1 MKIEKENLHKNFKK
15 LYANRYLHL
24 SRFATYFVLIAAGF
38 VYLYPMIYMMVCS
51 VMSQSDL
58 VDPSITWVPTGISFE
73 NYLSAFETLDFFR
86 SIGNSFLMVIPTAIF
101 QTVSTAMIGYG
112 LARFDFPLK
121 RMWIVLVVATFLLP
135 VNITLIPRYVLYNQ
149 YGILNTVFPQY
160 LPALL
165 GQGIKSTVFILMY
178 YMVFSSYPKAFDEA
192 ASIDGANRF
201 KIFYKIAMPMAK
213 STSILT
219 ILFSVIWYWNE
230 TEQSKLLFGSTITT
244 LPIQLENFAER
255 YMALYGNNDTF
266 QRLNESVSL
275 AGTFLSIIPMLILYV
290 IFQRQFVES
299 IERSGITGE

>member
-1 MKIEKENLHKNFKK
+1 MKIKNKK
-15 LYANRYLHL
+15 LNKIYANRYLHL
-24 SRFATYFVLIAAGF
+24 SRFITYFVLIAAGF
-38 VYLYPMIYMMVCS
+38 VYLYPMIYMIICS

-73 NYLSAFETLDFFR
+73 NYLTAFETLDFWG
-86 SIGNSFLMVIPTAIF
+86 SIGNSFLMVIPTAVF
-101 QTVSTAMIGYG
+101 QTISTAAIGYG

-121 RMWIVLVVATFLLP
+121 KMWIILVVATFLLP

-192 ASIDGANRF
+192 ASIDGADRF
-201 KIFYKIAMPMAK
+201 KIFYKIALPMGK

-230 TEQSKLLFGSTITT
+230 TEQSELLFGSTITT

-255 YMALYGNNDTF
+255 YTALYGNNDTF

>member
-1 MKIEKENLHKNFKK
+1 MKQKNKNVKKHFKK
-15 LYANRYLHL
+15 LYVSRYILLNR
-24 SRFATYFVLIAAGF
+24 FTTYFVLIAAGF
-38 VYLYPMIYMMVCS
+38 VYLYPMIYMIVCS
-51 VMSQSDL
+51 VMSQNDL
-58 VDPSITWVPTGISFE
+58 VDPSITWVPTGISFG
-73 NYLSAFETLDFFR
+73 NYLTAFETLDFWK
-86 SIGNSFLMVIPTAIF
+86 SVGNSFLMVIPTAIF
-101 QTVSTAMIGYG
+101 QTFSTAFIGYG
-112 LARFDFPLK
+112 LARFEFPFKKL
-121 RMWIVLVVATFLLP
+121 WIVLIVATFLLP

-192 ASIDGANRF
+192 AAIDGANRF
-201 KIFYKIAMPMAK
+201 KIFYKIALPMGK

-219 ILFSVIWYWNE
+219 VLFSIIWYWNE
-230 TEQSKLLFGSTITT
+230 TEQSKLLFGNKITT

-255 YMALYGNNDTF
+255 YTALYGNNDTF

-290 IFQRQFVES
+290 VFQRQFVES

>member
-1 MKIEKENLHKNFKK
+1 VKIENKK
-15 LYANRYLHL
+15 LNKIYANRYLHL
-24 SRFATYFVLIAAGF
+24 SRFITYFVLIAAGF
-38 VYLYPMIYMMVCS
+38 VYMYPMIYMIICS

-73 NYLSAFETLDFFR
+73 NYLTAFETLDFFK

-101 QTVSTAMIGYG
+101 QTISTAAIGYG

-121 RMWIVLVVATFLLP
+121 KMWIALVVATFLLP

-192 ASIDGANRF
+192 AAIDGANRF
-201 KIFYKIAMPMAK
+201 KIFYKIALPMGK

-230 TEQSKLLFGSTITT
+230 TEQSELLFGSTITT

-255 YMALYGNNDTF
+255 YTALYGSNDTF

-275 AGTFLSIIPMLILYV
+275 AGTFLSIIPMLVLYV

>member
-1 MKIEKENLHKNFKK
+1 M
-15 LYANRYLHL
+15 
-24 SRFATYFVLIAAGF
+24 
-38 VYLYPMIYMMVCS
+38 YLYPMIYMIICS

-73 NYLSAFETLDFFR
+73 NYLTAFETLDFWG
-86 SIGNSFLMVIPTAIF
+86 SIGNSFLMVIPTAVF
-101 QTVSTAMIGYG
+101 QTISTAAIGYG

-121 RMWIVLVVATFLLP
+121 KMWIILVVATFLLP

-201 KIFYKIAMPMAK
+201 KIFYKIALPMGK

-230 TEQSKLLFGSTITT
+230 TEQSELLFGSTITT

-255 YMALYGNNDTF
+255 YTALYGNNDTF

>member
-24 SRFATYFVLIAAGF
+24 SRFITYFVLIAAGF
-38 VYLYPMIYMMVCS
+38 VYLYPMIYMIVCS

-73 NYLSAFETLDFFR
+73 NYLSAFETLDFFK

-121 RMWIVLVVATFLLP
+121 KLWIVLVVTTFLLP

>member
-1 MKIEKENLHKNFKK
+1 MKIENKK
-15 LYANRYLHL
+15 LNKIYANRYLHL
-24 SRFATYFVLIAAGF
+24 SRFITYFVLIAAGF
-38 VYLYPMIYMMVCS
+38 VYMYPMIYMIICS

-73 NYLSAFETLDFFR
+73 NYLTAFETLDFFK

-101 QTVSTAMIGYG
+101 QTISTAAIGYG

-121 RMWIVLVVATFLLP
+121 KMWIALVVATFLLP

-192 ASIDGANRF
+192 AAIDGANRF
-201 KIFYKIAMPMAK
+201 KIFYKIALPMGK

-230 TEQSKLLFGSTITT
+230 TEQSELLFGSTITT

-255 YMALYGNNDTF
+255 YTALYGSNDTF

-275 AGTFLSIIPMLILYV
+275 AGTFLSIIPMLVLYV

>member
-1 MKIEKENLHKNFKK
+1 MSKEKRNVKRRFKK
-15 LYANRYLHL
+15 IYANRFLL
-24 SRFATYFVLIAAGF
+24 LNRFSTYFVLIAAGF
-38 VYLYPMIYMMVCS
+38 VYLYPMIYMAICS

-73 NYLSAFETLDFFR
+73 NYTSAFETLDFFK
-86 SIGNSFLMVIPTAIF
+86 SIGNSFIMVLPTAIF
-101 QTVSTAMIGYG
+101 QMLSTAIVGYG
-112 LARFDFPLK
+112 LARFNFPLK
-121 RMWIVLVVATFLLP
+121 KLWLVLVVATFLLP

-178 YMVFSSYPKAFDEA
+178 YMVFSSYPKTFDEA
-192 ASIDGANRF
+192 AAIDGANRF
-201 KIFYKIAMPMAK
+201 KIFYKIALPMGK

-230 TEQSKLLFGSTITT
+230 TEQSKLLFGSEITT

-255 YMALYGNNDTF
+255 YIALYGNNDTF

>member
-1 MKIEKENLHKNFKK
+1 MKIKNKK
-15 LYANRYLHL
+15 LNKIYANRYLHL
-24 SRFATYFVLIAAGF
+24 SRFITYFVLIAAGF
-38 VYLYPMIYMMVCS
+38 VYLYPMIYMIICS

-73 NYLSAFETLDFFR
+73 NYLTAFETLDFWG
-86 SIGNSFLMVIPTAIF
+86 SIGNSFLMVIPTAVF
-101 QTVSTAMIGYG
+101 QTISTAAIGYG

-121 RMWIVLVVATFLLP
+121 KMWIILVVATFLLP

-165 GQGIKSTVFILMY
+165 GQGINSTVFILMY

-201 KIFYKIAMPMAK
+201 KIFYKIALPMGK

-230 TEQSKLLFGSTITT
+230 TEQSELLFGSTITT

-255 YMALYGNNDTF
+255 YTALYGNNDTF

-275 AGTFLSIIPMLILYV
+275 AGTFLSIIPMLILYE

>member
-1 MKIEKENLHKNFKK
+1 MKIGNKK
-15 LYANRYLHL
+15 LNKIYANRYLHL
-24 SRFATYFVLIAAGF
+24 SRFITYFVLIAAGF
-38 VYLYPMIYMMVCS
+38 VYMYPMIYMIICS

-73 NYLSAFETLDFFR
+73 NYLTAFETLDFFK

-101 QTVSTAMIGYG
+101 QTISTAAIGYG

-121 RMWIVLVVATFLLP
+121 KMWIALVVATFLLP

-201 KIFYKIAMPMAK
+201 KIFYKIALPMGK

-230 TEQSKLLFGSTITT
+230 TEQSELLFGSTITT

-255 YMALYGNNDTF
+255 YTALYGNNDTF

>member
-1 MKIEKENLHKNFKK
+1 MKIENKK
-15 LYANRYLHL
+15 LNKIYANRYLHL
-24 SRFATYFVLIAAGF
+24 SRFITYFVLIAAGV
-38 VYLYPMIYMMVCS
+38 VYMYPMIYMIICS

-73 NYLSAFETLDFFR
+73 NYLTAFETLDFFK

-101 QTVSTAMIGYG
+101 QTISTAAIGYG

-121 RMWIVLVVATFLLP
+121 KMWIALVVATFLLP

-192 ASIDGANRF
+192 AAIDGANRF
-201 KIFYKIAMPMAK
+201 KIFYKIALPMGK

-230 TEQSKLLFGSTITT
+230 TEQSELLFGSTITT

-255 YMALYGNNDTF
+255 YTALYGNNDTF

>member
-1 MKIEKENLHKNFKK
+1 M
-15 LYANRYLHL
+15 YANRYLHL
-24 SRFATYFVLIAAGF
+24 SRFITYFVLIAAGF
-38 VYLYPMIYMMVCS
+38 VYLYPMIYMIICS

-73 NYLSAFETLDFFR
+73 NYLTAFETLDFWG

-121 RMWIVLVVATFLLP
+121 KMWIILVVATFLLP

-160 LPALL
+160 LPALF

-230 TEQSKLLFGSTITT
+230 TEQSELLFGSTITT

-255 YMALYGNNDTF
+255 YTALYGNNDTF

>member
-1 MKIEKENLHKNFKK
+1 MKIEKKNTHKNFKN
-15 LYANRYLHL
+15 LYVNRYLHL
-24 SRFATYFVLIAAGF
+24 SRFITYFVLIAASF
-38 VYLYPMIYMMVCS
+38 VYLYPMIYMVICS
-51 VMSQSDL
+51 VMSQNDL

-73 NYLSAFETLDFFR
+73 NYLTAFETLNFFK
-86 SIGNSFLMVIPTAIF
+86 SIGNSFLMVLPTAIF
-101 QTVSTAMIGYG
+101 QTASTAMIGYG
-112 LARFDFPLK
+112 LARFNFPLK

-149 YGILNTVFPQY
+149 YNILNTVFPQY

-192 ASIDGANRF
+192 AAIDGANKF
-201 KIFYKIAMPMAK
+201 KIFYKIALPMGK

-219 ILFSVIWYWNE
+219 LLFSVIWYWNE
-230 TEQSKLLFGSTITT
+230 TEQSSLLFGSKITT
-244 LPIQLENFAER
+244 LPIQLKNFAER
-255 YMALYGNNDTF
+255 YTALYGNNDTF

-290 IFQRQFVES
+290 IFERQFVES

>member
-1 MKIEKENLHKNFKK
+1 MKIKNKK
-15 LYANRYLHL
+15 LNKIYANRYHHL
-24 SRFATYFVLIAAGF
+24 SQFITYFVLIAAGF
-38 VYLYPMIYMMVCS
+38 VYIYPMIYMIISS

-58 VDPSITWVPTGISFE
+58 VDPSVTWVPTRISFE
-73 NYLSAFETLDFFR
+73 NYLTAFETLDFFK

-101 QTVSTAMIGYG
+101 QTISTAAIGYG

-121 RMWIVLVVATFLLP
+121 KMWIALVVATFLLP

-178 YMVFSSYPKAFDEA
+178 YMVFKSYPKAFDEA

-201 KIFYKIAMPMAK
+201 KIFYKVALPMAK

-244 LPIQLENFAER
+244 LPIQLENFADR